1 MAFQILKRTLSSA
14 RKPKPLSVSRFSS
27 SSPPSDQAPSQTSPL
42 ISDVVSILTHQRSK
56 SRWSYLHSLY
66 PNGFNPDD
74 FSKIALHIK
83 NNPRLVLAFFL
94 WTQRKSLCNHNL
106 LSHST
111 VIHILARAR
120 LRSQAYDLIR
130 AAIRVSD
137 ESEPLKVFESLVKTY
152 RQCGSA
158 PFVFDL
164 LVKACL
170 ESKKIDPSIQIVR
183 MLLSRGISPGLS
195 ICNALIRLLSQRR
208 GAYAGYEIYREIFG
222 LDCDV
227 LDKKVKRVARISPS
241 VQTFNALMLG
251 FYQDGVVE
259 KVKEIWDQM
268 AGLNCCPNGYSYS
281 ILMAA
286 YCEEDR
292 MSEAEELWEEMRAK
306 SVVPDVVAYN
316 TMIGGFCKIGE
327 IEMAE
332 EFFKEMGLSGVEST
346 CATYDHLIIGYCKT
360 GNIDSA
366 MLLYKDM
373 LRKDFRPECSTMDA
387 LIQGLCDESRVLEA
401 LNVMRGATVDFG
413 FCSTEKSYETLIRG
427 LCEDEKLE
435 EALKLQ
441 AEMVGKGFKPNSEV
455 YHAFISAYMKQGNK
469 EVAERLKIEMLDAQ
483 MCGNGD

>member
-227 LDKKVKRVARISPS
+227 LDKK
-241 VQTFNALMLG
+241 
-251 FYQDGVVE
+251 DGVVE

-268 AGLNCCPNGYSYS
+268 A
-281 ILMAA
+281 
-286 YCEEDR
+286 
-292 MSEAEELWEEMRAK
+292 
-306 SVVPDVVAYN
+306 
-316 TMIGGFCKIGE
+316 
-327 IEMAE
+327 
-332 EFFKEMGLSGVEST
+332 
-346 CATYDHLIIGYCKT
+346 

>member
-14 RKPKPLSVSRFSS
+14 RKPIPLSVSRFSS
-27 SSPPSDQAPSQTSPL
+27 SSPPSEQAPSQTSPL

-56 SRWSYLHSLY
+56 SRWGYLHSLY

-111 VIHILARAR
+111 IIHILARAR

-227 LDKKVKRVARISPS
+227 LEKKVKRVARISPS

-268 AGLNCCPNGYSYS
+268 AG
-281 ILMAA
+281 
-286 YCEEDR
+286 
-292 MSEAEELWEEMRAK
+292 
-306 SVVPDVVAYN
+306 
-316 TMIGGFCKIGE
+316 
-327 IEMAE
+327 
-332 EFFKEMGLSGVEST
+332 
-346 CATYDHLIIGYCKT
+346 
-360 GNIDSA
+360 NIDSA
-366 MLLYKDM
+366 TLLYKDM

-413 FCSTEKSYETLIRG
+413 FCSTKKSYETLIRG

-455 YHAFISAYMKQGNK
+455 YHAFISGYMKQGNK

>member
-1 MAFQILKRTLSSA
+1 MAFQILIRTLSSA

-164 LVKACL
+164 LVKACM

-227 LDKKVKRVARISPS
+227 LEKKVKRVARISPS

-268 AGLNCCPNGYSYS
+268 AG
-281 ILMAA
+281 
-286 YCEEDR
+286 
-292 MSEAEELWEEMRAK
+292 
-306 SVVPDVVAYN
+306 
-316 TMIGGFCKIGE
+316 
-327 IEMAE
+327 
-332 EFFKEMGLSGVEST
+332 
-346 CATYDHLIIGYCKT
+346 
-360 GNIDSA
+360 NIDSA
-366 MLLYKDM
+366 TLLYKDM

-455 YHAFISAYMKQGNK
+455 YHAFISGYMKQGNK

>member
-14 RKPKPLSVSRFSS
+14 RKPIPLSVSRFSS
-27 SSPPSDQAPSQTSPL
+27 SSPPSEQAPSQTSPL

-111 VIHILARAR
+111 IIHILARAR

-227 LDKKVKRVARISPS
+227 LEKKVKRVARISPS

-268 AGLNCCPNGYSYS
+268 AG
-281 ILMAA
+281 
-286 YCEEDR
+286 
-292 MSEAEELWEEMRAK
+292 
-306 SVVPDVVAYN
+306 
-316 TMIGGFCKIGE
+316 
-327 IEMAE
+327 
-332 EFFKEMGLSGVEST
+332 
-346 CATYDHLIIGYCKT
+346 
-360 GNIDSA
+360 NIDSA
-366 MLLYKDM
+366 TLLYKDM

-387 LIQGLCDESRVLEA
+387 LIQGLCDENRVLEA

-413 FCSTEKSYETLIRG
+413 FCSTEKSYETLITG

-455 YHAFISAYMKQGNK
+455 YHAFISGYMKQGNK

>member
-14 RKPKPLSVSRFSS
+14 RKPIPLSVSRFSS
-27 SSPPSDQAPSQTSPL
+27 SSPPSEQAPSQTSPL

-111 VIHILARAR
+111 IIHILARAR

-195 ICNALIRLLSQRR
+195 ICNALIRLLLQRR

-227 LDKKVKRVARISPS
+227 LEKKVKRVARISPS

-268 AGLNCCPNGYSYS
+268 AG
-281 ILMAA
+281 
-286 YCEEDR
+286 
-292 MSEAEELWEEMRAK
+292 
-306 SVVPDVVAYN
+306 
-316 TMIGGFCKIGE
+316 
-327 IEMAE
+327 
-332 EFFKEMGLSGVEST
+332 
-346 CATYDHLIIGYCKT
+346 
-360 GNIDSA
+360 NIDSA
-366 MLLYKDM
+366 TLLYKDM

-387 LIQGLCDESRVLEA
+387 LIQGLCDENRVLEA

-455 YHAFISAYMKQGNK
+455 YHAFISGYMKQGNK

>member
-14 RKPKPLSVSRFSS
+14 RKPIPLSVSRFSS

-111 VIHILARAR
+111 IIHILARAR

-227 LDKKVKRVARISPS
+227 LEKKVKRVARISPS

-259 KVKEIWDQM
+259 KVKDIWDQM
-268 AGLNCCPNGYSYS
+268 AG
-281 ILMAA
+281 
-286 YCEEDR
+286 
-292 MSEAEELWEEMRAK
+292 
-306 SVVPDVVAYN
+306 
-316 TMIGGFCKIGE
+316 
-327 IEMAE
+327 
-332 EFFKEMGLSGVEST
+332 
-346 CATYDHLIIGYCKT
+346 
-360 GNIDSA
+360 NIDSA
-366 MLLYKDM
+366 TLLYKDM

-455 YHAFISAYMKQGNK
+455 YHAFISGYMKQGNK

>member
-268 AGLNCCPNGYSYS
+268 AG
-281 ILMAA
+281 
-286 YCEEDR
+286 
-292 MSEAEELWEEMRAK
+292 
-306 SVVPDVVAYN
+306 
-316 TMIGGFCKIGE
+316 
-327 IEMAE
+327 
-332 EFFKEMGLSGVEST
+332 
-346 CATYDHLIIGYCKT
+346 
-360 GNIDSA
+360 NIDSA

>member
-14 RKPKPLSVSRFSS
+14 RKPIPLSVSRFSS

-111 VIHILARAR
+111 IIHILARAR

-208 GAYAGYEIYREIFG
+208 GWCGGEGEG
-222 LDCDV
+222 H
-227 LDKKVKRVARISPS
+227 
-241 VQTFNALMLG
+241 LG
-251 FYQDGVVE
+251 S
-259 KVKEIWDQM
+259 
-268 AGLNCCPNGYSYS
+268 N
-281 ILMAA
+281 
-286 YCEEDR
+286 
-292 MSEAEELWEEMRAK
+292 
-306 SVVPDVVAYN
+306 
-316 TMIGGFCKIGE
+316 GGFE
-327 IEMAE
+327 L
-332 EFFKEMGLSGVEST
+332 LSKW
-346 CATYDHLIIGYCKT
+346 L
-360 GNIDSA
+360 
-366 MLLYKDM
+366 
-373 LRKDFRPECSTMDA
+373 
-387 LIQGLCDESRVLEA
+387 
-401 LNVMRGATVDFG
+401 
-413 FCSTEKSYETLIRG
+413 
-427 LCEDEKLE
+427 
-435 EALKLQ
+435 
-441 AEMVGKGFKPNSEV
+441 
-455 YHAFISAYMKQGNK
+455 
-469 EVAERLKIEMLDAQ
+469 
-483 MCGNGD
+483 